1 MRTALTLLLAAALAA
16 SLAESLAAYDRK
28 DFDRIVDFATTVKT
42 LDGLSAAQAREQG
55 LAGRLL
61 LLDGTV
67 AALRFLDSEEAT
79 FAVEMELVAGEW
91 VGLEEVKIYRCRIRF
106 QGPAFFRQFPRRAP
120 KSPEPS
126 QVALD
131 DRVLIV
137 AKTLLKGGEESG
149 QPLWLLQGLHVRP
162 IR

>member
-1 MRTALTLLLAAALAA
+1 MRTGLILLLAAALTGP
-16 SLAESLAAYDRK
+16 LAAYDRK
-28 DFDRIVDFATTVKT
+28 DFDRVVDFAATVKT

-55 LAGRLL
+55 LLGRLL

-67 AALRFLDSEEAT
+67 ASLQFLDPEEAS
-79 FAVEMELVAGEW
+79 FSVEMELVDGEW

-106 QGPAFFRQFPRRAP
+106 QGPDFFRQFPRRAP
-120 KSPEPS
+120 KNLDPS
-126 QVALD
+126 QVTLD
-131 DRVLIV
+131 DRVLVV
-137 AKTLLKGGEESG
+137 AKALLKGGEEAG